1 MVLRLIRGFFRAF
14 LLAACIS
21 HGKGNDNCGC
31 KSDGYEIENDDFF
44 HNVWEPI
51 IPYLR
56 VGVNLNF

>member
-51 IPYLR
+51 IPYL
-56 VGVNLNF
+56 